1 MKKFLTIVC
10 CLSMLVSMFTV
21 QAFAVSPDAEITN
34 SNYDAYLDGLEKELN
49 GDNVISSTTK
59 EDYKFGQYGRV
70 HFDGWYVKVTDCLID
85 GLKIK
90 LTIVADEGYTL
101 PDALPD
107 KPSRNDPNITFPQT
121 PRIIGTTGRSGDTRY
136 TLNNDGSATLEFLA
150 KDLAYEKQGF
160 GAAQDQYYSVPVLA
174 YAVAIK
180 DGENTNTY
188 LKDYVFVNVEHRAAA
203 HGYLGYEE
211 SIDGI
216 DFRMDGSRT
225 YLTKKN
231 STLRV
236 YTRQQ
241 DGFAPMEVE
250 YNVNPIV
257 TGVTDSRDATDYR
270 NRYIVFNVGP
280 NSISSKEV
288 MYQPTYF
295 TVNVYDYTANA
306 WVRVGA
312 YDYYHNDNNI
322 NIAELVGDRF
332 QLNGRRI
339 TGFNAQTYVYDKT
352 MSQVRTRTMTSEEV
366 SLDYTVNTKASD
378 FNIQWTNTGVDKIN
392 GSRDSSLRLRQGDVY
407 ITPRYTNEYTVSF
420 VDYNN
425 NVLKTESV
433 LAGQDASAPEEP
445 SREGYLF
452 TGWDSE
458 FTNVQSDLT
467 VIAQYQ
473 EIPAAETFT
482 VTFIDYDGR
491 VISRQ
496 EVISGADAAAP
507 ANPTRNGYLF
517 TGWDSEFTNVQSDLT
532 ITAEYEAEEVDE
544 PVNPPTP
551 PTPTTP
557 PTSTPPV
564 TIIAPP
570 LPTVTV
576 APAPTGTATIIP
588 DPETPLA
595 GGETEPVQIDDP
607 QVPMANAGSGSWALV
622 NLISTVLTVLF
633 GIVIL
638 LGKLKK
644 QEEAENEEEVNEL
657 KRRKWTKVIGVI
669 LAIVSVIVFFVTE
682 DMSMPMV
689 MTDKWTLLMV
699 VMAVINLVVLAVG
712 RKFKQDDDKDQGL
725 QRA

>member
-34 SNYDAYLDGLEKELN
+34 SNYDAYLDGLEEELN

-70 HFDGWYVKVTDCLID
+70 HFDGWNVKVTDCRID

-121 PRIIGTTGRSGDTRY
+121 PRIIGTTGRSGDIRY

-257 TGVTDSRDATDYR
+257 TGVTDSPDATDYR

-452 TGWDSE
+452 TGWD
-458 FTNVQSDLT
+458 TT
-467 VIAQYQ
+467 
-473 EIPAAETFT
+473 
-482 VTFIDYDGR
+482 
-491 VISRQ
+491 
-496 EVISGADAAAP
+496 
-507 ANPTRNGYLF
+507 
-517 TGWDSEFTNVQSDLT
+517 FTNVQSDLT